1 MCNPHADSTIPELAR
16 APSWLNAS
24 ERLQKR
30 AQERRRNSLEAI
42 SESSLSPDGSCWSRV
57 RTSVGVRRNSIT
69 GGNRVI
75 VRPKTPPMQLRQMP
89 QAKPGPRKAEL
100 PAATKAAT
108 KRAEKAAK
116 AAEAKKEANQ
126 RQLKAEAAKQ
136 AEEEAW
142 ARREAQ
148 LAAEAKA
155 EAARAEVRRVRARL
169 DLKTKSRMDKVHAK
183 RGLGKGMGLFLD
195 YEAVA
200 AVMST
205 QNPGGAPAAVVARNR
220 KSAEQKDALGQ
231 SKSTNVGL
239 QGLQRTPSV
248 SCLV

>member
-116 AAEAKKEANQ
+116 AANE
-126 RQLKAEAAKQ
+126 
-136 AEEEAW
+136 
-142 ARREAQ
+142 
-148 LAAEAKA
+148 A

-200 AVMST
+200 AVMSA
-205 QNPGGAPAAVVARNR
+205 QNP
-220 KSAEQKDALGQ
+220 
-231 SKSTNVGL
+231 
-239 QGLQRTPSV
+239 
-248 SCLV
+248 